1 VFLGNPHLIQ
11 YSTVKTADY
20 KKDTKKSQ
28 KNHKKD
34 TKKFLHEIPC
44 KIFILTIKIFRVKN
58 TKKSQKNHTKN
69 HKKIQKLQKKF
80 LHGIPC

>member
-1 VFLGNPHLIQ
+1 MEK

-20 KKDTKKSQ
+20 KKDIKKTQ

-44 KIFILTIKIFRVKN
+44 KIYIFYNKN
-58 TKKSQKNHTKN
+58 IPCKKTQKSHKKN
-69 HKKIQKLQKKF
+69 HKKIKKL
-80 LHGIPC
+80 

>member
-1 VFLGNPHLIQ
+1 MEK

-20 KKDTKKSQ
+20 KKDIKKTQ

-44 KIFILTIKIFRVKN
+44 KIYIFYNKN
-58 TKKSQKNHTKN
+58 IPCKKHKKVTKKSQKKSQKN
-69 HKKIQKLQKKF
+69 KKVVKKF
-80 LHGIPC
+80 LHGIPW